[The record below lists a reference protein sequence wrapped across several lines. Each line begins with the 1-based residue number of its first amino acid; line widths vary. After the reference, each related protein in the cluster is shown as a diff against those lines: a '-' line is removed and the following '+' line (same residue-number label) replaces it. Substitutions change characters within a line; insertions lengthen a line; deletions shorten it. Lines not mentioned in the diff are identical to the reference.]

1 MAVENI
7 SYVAIM
13 VKDLEQAAKDYSD
26 LLGIEFPEP
35 HESQAIDMRVTRSP
49 VGIELVA
56 PLSPDG
62 ALAKTIERRGEGMM
76 LVTLWVS
83 DLQEASAQL
92 KAKGARQVGG
102 DGVKSIILH
111 PRDFHGVMVEL
122 DQSDS

>member
-1 MAVENI
+1 MTVEKVNHI
-7 SYVAIM
+7 AIL
-13 VKDLEQAAKDYSD
+13 VKDLEKAAKDYSD
-26 LLGIEFPEP
+26 LLSIEFPEP
-35 HESQAIDMRVTRSP
+35 HDSQAIDMRVSRSS

-83 DLQEASAQL
+83 DLQEASAKL

-102 DGVKSIILH
+102 DGVRSIILH
-111 PRDFHGVMVEL
+111 PKDFHGVMVEL
-122 DQSDS
+122 DQSPS